1 MTSAATLPVRSDWF
15 ERTDLAGGIT
25 WLFEPSVHIFL
36 RANMWHVR
44 GREQD
49 LLVDT
54 GMGVA
59 SLRAAFPDLFA
70 REPIVFVTH
79 GHYDHTGSAHE
90 FAQRFCH
97 SDEAPMLAEPEEATL
112 ITAELSDSFNEA
124 LAADDPNG
132 VVPEFL
138 VDAVPNA
145 SYSLSDYD
153 TVPAP
158 VAEPLEDGALIELGD
173 RSFEVIHLPG
183 HTPGSAGL
191 YERRTGVLF
200 TGDVLYEGELLDE
213 LPESNIDDYVH
224 SMRRLA
230 ALEVPV
236 AY

>member
-1 MTSAATLPVRSDWF
+1 
-15 ERTDLAGGIT
+15 
-25 WLFEPSVHIFL
+25 
-36 RANMWHVR
+36 
-44 GREQD
+44 
-49 LLVDT
+49 
-54 GMGVA
+54 
-59 SLRAAFPDLFA
+59 
-70 REPIVFVTH
+70 
-79 GHYDHTGSAHE
+79 
-90 FAQRFCH
+90 
-97 SDEAPMLAEPEEATL
+97 MLAEPEDATL
-112 ITAELSDSFNEA
+112 ITAELPASFSEA

-132 VVPEFL
+132 VVPRFL

-145 SYSLSDYD
+145 TYSLSDYD

-213 LPESNIDDYVH
+213 LPESNIDDYVR

-230 ALEVPV
+230 ALDVSV
-236 AY
+236 AYPGHGDPLTAADVQRLSVAYLQRRSPQ